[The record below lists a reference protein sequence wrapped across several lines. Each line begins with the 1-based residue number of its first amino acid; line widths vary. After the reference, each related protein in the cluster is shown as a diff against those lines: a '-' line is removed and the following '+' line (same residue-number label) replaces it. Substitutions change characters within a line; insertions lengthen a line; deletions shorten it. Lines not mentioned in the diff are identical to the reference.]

1 MNPGE
6 IKRIP
11 NTALKNARR
20 PDGRKVISWLSDPVT
35 GADQI
40 WPQNAGTIQ
49 ENSIMRAES
58 GGDVCTLT
66 NGRKV
71 LAVCGGG
78 HGDGAHF
85 GLYGLLLP
93 GDTPQPDDWT
103 WVCLIEHPQLFNGQ
117 PNWPSNMGGNTFNP
131 DGSPVSRHTW
141 AGIRWLPHPYNR
153 LMIAGG
159 ATWPLGYV
167 DPQRLSWFGNL
178 DFGVWEQGS
187 PFPSTFGV
195 TYIVGGMHFLPP
207 NKVIWTCQ
215 HMIMELNLDTGV
227 HRKLNGNE
235 SIDNK
240 WNSFVD
246 VENHLL
252 YFHYW
257 SPALMRVFD
266 LEAVGSKTQP
276 MTVSGDLTAMQVY
289 RPGYYGSKKHGHVMW
304 VGGNDLYLGKRTG
317 MNMHY
322 EKVSFS
328 GDIAPPKVAQ
338 GMYGK
343 FNKLDPD
350 GDTFIIATEVANDVY
365 IGTMDGAPPDVTP
378 PQAPTLTAQ
387 PAVWS

>member
-1 MNPGE
+1 MST
-6 IKRIP
+6 IQRIP

-40 WPQNAGTIQ
+40 WPQNAGSIM
-49 ENSIMRAES
+49 EHSIMRAES
-58 GGDVCTLT
+58 GGCVGTV

-71 LAVCGGG
+71 FCVCGGG

-93 GDTPQPDDWT
+93 GETPQPDDWT

-117 PNWPSNMGGNTFNP
+117 QNWPSGVSVGTTYNP

-141 AGIRWLPHPYNR
+141 NGICWLPEPYNR
-153 LMIAGG
+153 VLVALGS
-159 ATWPLGYV
+159 TWPTGFG
-167 DPQRLSWFGNL
+167 DPLRLSWRGNL
-178 DFGVWEQGS
+178 EAGVWEQS
-187 PFPSTFGV
+187 HPFKNPGV
-195 TYIVGGMHFLPP
+195 AAITAGLHFYPP
-207 NKVIWTCQ
+207 NKAIWIYQ
-215 HMIMELNLDTGV
+215 HNIMQHDLDTGGDV
-227 HRKLNGNE
+227 KLNGSE

-240 WNSFVD
+240 VHSFID
-246 VENHLL
+246 YENKLL
-252 YFHYW
+252 YLHYW
-257 SPALMRVFD
+257 SPPYMKVFD
-266 LEAVGSKTQP
+266 LQAIGSKCQS
-276 MTVSGDLTAMQVY
+276 MTVSGDLTGLSVY
-289 RPGYYGSKKHGHVMW
+289 RPGTWFSPKHGHVLW
-304 VGGNDLYLGKRTG
+304 VGGNDLYIGKRTG

-328 GDIAPPKVAQ
+328 GDIAPPKVTQ

-350 GDTFIIATEVANDVY
+350 GDTFIIGTEVSNDVY
-365 IGTMDGAPPDVTP
+365 IGTMPSGDPPDTTA